1 MIADKILI
9 AENEKNT
16 IIFTLVYKGE
26 EYQVQTSRNQYRT
39 LMTLISDYLAITGFG
54 LCCGMGSCGTCMVEI
69 CEKNTV
75 IKRSTLSCDVQIND
89 ELANTTIFISTQFY

>member
-26 EYQVQTSRNQYRT
+26 EYLVQTSRNQYHT
-39 LMTLISDYLAITGFG
+39 LMTLISYYLAMPGFG

-69 CEKNTV
+69 SEKNTA